1 MNRETRRNRRE
12 REREREG
19 EGERKEVRRDR
30 KYHKRMN
37 KNDWK
42 IQVNETNRKI
52 KGKITPKCTNT
63 GANNSIRNKT
73 IITKLNIETE

>member
-1 MNRETRRNRRE
+1 
-12 REREREG
+12 
-19 EGERKEVRRDR
+19 
-30 KYHKRMN
+30 MN

-52 KGKITPKCTNT
+52 KEKITPKCTCT